1 MWSTFLAAKDIW
13 NIFLKT
19 IDYVKNLEI
28 KRIVE
33 GGAGG
38 GGDAIYVIIWR
49 AAYESRYVTHP

>member
-33 GGAGG
+33 GAAGG
-38 GGDAIYVIIWR
+38 GVWY
-49 AAYESRYVTHP
+49 Y